1 MGSSDARSQEVELLL
16 SVMDRA
22 SLEAITVEKIREHRR
37 QIESDQQVYDEWV
50 RASEDTTVSAMVL
63 QTMQDEYLARQQKA
77 DELQE
82 ELSELIDT
90 LGYVPHVPEDE
101 QDLAVSKDPDP

>member
-1 MGSSDARSQEVELLL
+1 MGRIDARSQEVELLL

-22 SLEAITVEKIREHRR
+22 SLEATAVEKIRAHRR

-63 QTMQDEYLARQQKA
+63 QTMQDEYLARQEKA
-77 DELQE
+77 DQLQE

-90 LGYVPHVPEDE
+90 LGYVPDVPEDE
-101 QDLAVSKDPDP
+101 TDQAVSTSLGL

>member
-1 MGSSDARSQEVELLL
+1 MGSSDARSPEVELLL

-22 SLEAITVEKIREHRR
+22 SLEAIAVEKIREHRR

-90 LGYVPHVPEDE
+90 LGYVPQVPEDE